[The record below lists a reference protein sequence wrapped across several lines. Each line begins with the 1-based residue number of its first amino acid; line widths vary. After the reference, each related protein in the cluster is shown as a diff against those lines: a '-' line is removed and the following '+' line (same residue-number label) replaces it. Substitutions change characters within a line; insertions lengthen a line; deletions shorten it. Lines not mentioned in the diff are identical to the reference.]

1 MSQVKCPLCDE
12 RMFLTELKSNNIA
25 MENKSYMWI
34 CETCPGILLEWWDH
48 TDTDAF
54 VKRLDGDLS
63 NVIKTYD
70 PPEESTN
77 SNHIDL
83 LSKEAIDPLDERR

>member
-1 MSQVKCPLCDE
+1 MSQVQCPLCTE
-12 RMFLTELKSNNIA
+12 GRMFLTELKSNNTA

-34 CETCPGILLEWWDH
+34 CETCPGILLEWWGH

-63 NVIKTYD
+63 DVIKEWQ
-70 PPEESTN
+70 PPEET
-77 SNHIDL
+77 SNESSKHL
-83 LSKEAIDPLDERR
+83 LKEE